1 MGQKPH
7 AREKPP
13 ELKYVLRW
21 LRHRLRL
28 TQTEVAEGV
37 RHQGGAVSLRH
48 YQELEAGT
56 KHPSPDLRMQ
66 ILRVLGSDDEE
77 LHGLLQT
84 RPWAERPLGRYYP
97 SRVLP
102 RPDVY
107 VAAGR
112 RALEALP
119 SDAIWSNPVATTSL
133 ADAAPKINSARAIM
147 AELEALLPLLSPDAQ
162 TKVLDL
168 TRRLAGDNFR
178 SRRCRIGAALFV
190 VGVSGRPRGAPR
202 TTGDDPRCSTWF
214 P

>member
-7 AREKPP
+7 ARDRPA
-13 ELKYVLRW
+13 ELKYALRW

-37 RHQGGAVSLRH
+37 RHQGGAVSVRH

-56 KHPSPDLRMQ
+56 KHPSPDLRTL
-66 ILRVLGSDDEE
+66 ILRVLGSDDDE

-119 SDAIWSNPVATTSL
+119 
-133 ADAAPKINSARAIM
+133 ADAPWSSPVLRDVTAASADQAALETNATRAIL
-147 AELEALLPLLSPDAQ
+147 AELEVLLPLLSSDAQ
-162 TKVLDL
+162 RQVLRH
-168 TRRLAGDNFR
+168 TRRLAG
-178 SRRCRIGAALFV
+178 GAERE
-190 VGVSGRPRGAPR
+190 RP
-202 TTGDDPRCSTWF
+202 
-214 P
+214 

>member
-7 AREKPP
+7 ARERPP
-13 ELKYVLRW
+13 ELKYALRW

-37 RHQGGAVSLRH
+37 RQQGGAVSLRH
-48 YQELEAGT
+48 YQELEAGA
-56 KHPSPDLRMQ
+56 KHPSPDLRTL
-66 ILRVLGSDDEE
+66 ILRVLGSDDDE

-119 SDAIWSNPVATTSL
+119 GDAIWSSPIAATPLRNVIDATED
-133 ADAAPKINSARAIM
+133 DAAPRINATRAIL
-147 AELEALLPLLSPDAQ
+147 AELDVLLPLLSPDAQ
-162 TKVLDL
+162 SAVLDL
-168 TRRLAGDNFR
+168 ARRLAG
-178 SRRCRIGAALFV
+178 G
-190 VGVSGRPRGAPR
+190 
-202 TTGDDPRCSTWF
+202 
-214 P
+214 

>member
-7 AREKPP
+7 ARERPP
-13 ELKYVLRW
+13 ELKFALRW

-28 TQTEVAEGV
+28 TQGEVAEGV
-37 RHQGGAVSLRH
+37 RGQGGAVSLRH
-48 YQELEAGT
+48 YQEVEAGT
-56 KHPSPDLRMQ
+56 KHPSPDLRTQ
-66 ILRVLGSDDEE
+66 ILRVLGSDDDE

-119 SDAIWSNPVATTSL
+119 ADAIWSTPVAADTTH
-133 ADAAPKINSARAIM
+133 DQPVPKINSARAIL
-147 AELEALLPLLSPDAQ
+147 AELEVLLPLLSPDAQ
-162 TKVLDL
+162 RQVLDL
-168 TRRLAGDNFR
+168 TRRLAGGLRHSD
-178 SRRCRIGAALFV
+178 GEQ
-190 VGVSGRPRGAPR
+190 
-202 TTGDDPRCSTWF
+202 
-214 P
+214 